1 MNTESEPEKDKVK
14 TLNFLSSEEEGNLNL
29 SIKQKIA
36 NSLVSITVD
45 SKINRKLFASIYIRN
60 GLAKFDN

>member
-14 TLNFLSSEEEGNLNL
+14 ALNFLSSEEEGNLNL

-36 NSLVSITVD
+36 NILVSIKND